1 MVKFKTTI
9 EKAIVDRRQKPIGNH
24 IIRLI
29 VNDIHA
35 NISGVTANGFY
46 FYELEGNQIVLDP
59 FKTDISWTQV
69 EMAET
74 QLPVFNANSLRSAF
88 IQRIIEFSFIQQQI
102 ESGENYGTIY
112 EDWELDEEN
121 EALLK
126 ANKKK

>member
-9 EKAIVDRRQKPIGNH
+9 EKALFDRRLKPIGNH

-35 NISGVTANGFY
+35 NSSGVTANGFY
-46 FYELEGNQIVLDP
+46 FYEFEGNQIVLDP
-59 FKTDISWTQV
+59 FKTDIPWENV
-69 EMAET
+69 EFAESE
-74 QLPVFNANSLRSAF
+74 LPAFNANSLRSAF
-88 IQRIIEFSFIQQQI
+88 IQRIREFSFIQQQI
-102 ESGENYGTIY
+102 ESGENYGTVY
-112 EDWELDEEN
+112 EEWVLDEEN